1 MSKPILELDIKD
13 LYNVKALDAELNK
26 FSKIFNSSKFK
37 NYIGEKCLTVLDK
50 IIQSSLG
57 TFNEHS
63 IFDAKVEE
71 YIKNCKYKLEND
83 YIVIYNETT
92 LTQQEMTWVS
102 EKTKENYPE
111 GISIA
116 YIIEY
121 GTGLLGESNSEDEWQ
136 TNVNN
141 YKSSWSYKDPEG
153 NIRHTQGIE
162 GRFIY
167 DKMMQEVEINF
178 ADWVD
183 EFIRKEFEN
192 E

>member
-1 MSKPILELDIKD
+1 MSKPIIELSIENLYDASLLEK
-13 LYNVKALDAELNK
+13 ELNDL
-26 FSKIFNSSKFK
+26 SNVFNSTEFK
-37 NYIGEKCLTVLDK
+37 TFIGEKCLKILDNLT
-50 IIQSSLG
+50 QNNLG

-102 EKTKENYPE
+102 DKTKENYPE

-121 GTGLLGESNSEDEWQ
+121 GTGLLGDSNSENEWEV
-136 TNVNN
+136 NINN

-153 NIRHTQGIE
+153 RIRHTQGIE
-162 GRFIY
+162 GRYIY
-167 DKMMQEVEINF
+167 DKMMQEVEIDF
-178 ADWVD
+178 ADWV
-183 EFIRKEFEN
+183 EEYLKLKMEV
-192 E
+192 